1 MSEFVERAEKL
12 RSDVGRNL
20 NNLSPAVRM
29 VAGESLRPVLEMA
42 QLMVEMAHELKELRD
57 GRNSG

>member
-12 RSDVGRNL
+12 RSDVSRNL